1 MECKNKEKSK
11 MTKGAGVKKKKRLS
25 IDSKLKI
32 LEKFKINNEQCSFLS
47 EEIVK
52 NVSIFTLCGCK
63 RVTES

>member
-11 MTKGAGVKKKKRLS
+11 ITKGAGVKKKKRLS
-25 IDSKLKI
+25 IDCKLRI

-47 EEIVK
+47 EKIVK